1 MANASLEQ
9 LEREADLQRSKVS
22 DLAQR
27 LKGSANPV
35 RAGQDAIRTGAD
47 WAQEAA
53 TQLGEVAKK
62 NPAALALIGTGA
74 ALLIAQ
80 NMRSTSDAPK
90 ALPAPDPLRSGPS
103 SRSLEL
109 SLDRGLEKLPESAR
123 KRVMAAREQA
133 LDAQRKLERHAAKLG
148 ETATRTHQ
156 EHPFT
161 TAAIA
166 VGLGALA
173 GALLPSTRQEGA
185 LLGARR
191 DAALRMAETM
201 LHEEIDALQ
210 ARASAALS
218 DSVESTRHH
227 V

>member
-1 MANASLEQ
+1 MANARIEE
-9 LEREADLQRSKVS
+9 LEREAETQRSRVS
-22 DLAQR
+22 DIAHR
-27 LKGSANPV
+27 LKDSANPV
-35 RAGQDAIRTGAD
+35 RAGQEAIRTSAD

-53 TQLGEVAKK
+53 SSLGEMAKK

-80 NMRSTSDAPK
+80 STRAPQ
-90 ALPAPDPLRSGPS
+90 PEQPQPQPDPLRSGPS

-123 KRVMAAREQA
+123 RRVIAAREHA
-133 LDAQRKLERHAAKLG
+133 LDAQRKLERHAARLG

-166 VGLGALA
+166 IGVGAIA
-173 GALLPSTRQEGA
+173 GALLPSTKQEGA

-191 DAALRMAETM
+191 DAALRKAEAL

-210 ARASAALS
+210 ARASAALK
-218 DSVESTRHH
+218 DGVEATRSN